1 MTNGLTFEA
10 KAKDLTTEAKANGLA
25 SDAIGLTSEAKA
37 EANGLTSEAEA
48 KDFTA
53 EARTKGLTSGPKGL
67 ISVVEAKDLFSE
79 ARAKGTYCLFIST
92 AGNTTV
98 LRHFHSPLYAIYAAL
113 FIYTTMCVNCYD
125 HYCLSDS

>member
-1 MTNGLTFEA
+1 MLFLA
-10 KAKDLTTEAKANGLA
+10 LALA
-25 SDAIGLTSEAKA
+25 SDVKCLALTSEAKA
-37 EANGLTSEAEA
+37 KGIISQANGLTSEAEA

-79 ARAKGTYCLFIST
+79 ARAKGTYNCLFIST

-113 FIYTTMCVNCYD
+113 FMYTTACVNCYD
-125 HYCLSDS
+125 HYCPSDT